1 MLQPTFDQ
9 RQIGQ
14 RYRSRY
20 TFIILIKTYIVFDID
35 VRPLD
40 ILIVAKND
48 NEIHLLKS
56 FLLFASGDGNVSR
69 KFELDDGE
77 SEEAD
82 SEVHFK
88 FGRQSEITLACKYS
102 RFSGSPL
109 SPNTPA
115 TKDSETAVFA
125 GF

>member
-1 MLQPTFDQ
+1 M
-9 RQIGQ
+9 GQ
-14 RYRSRY
+14 RYLSRY
-20 TFIILIKTYIVFDID
+20 TFIILIKTYTVFDID

-40 ILIVAKND
+40 ILIVAKNG

-88 FGRQSEITLACKYS
+88 FGRQSEMALA
-102 RFSGSPL
+102 
-109 SPNTPA
+109 
-115 TKDSETAVFA
+115 
-125 GF
+125 